1 MNDIY
6 KSFKLDLI
14 EVLTKSIDLSNIL
27 HVSLIGSFGRRE
39 AGLKKNDNI
48 YTCNNDIDI
57 LIITNSI
64 NAISS
69 EFLEN
74 KIRSLLDVKWV
85 DIDVFTTKNNRLTGN
100 SMWLV
105 DSVLNNIKLFGAD
118 ITDFTNPNLITN
130 SLNRREILI
139 LWKTRM
145 WTFWSIEF
153 YNQDPV
159 QRNYQLAKLLFS
171 VIDVET
177 FDGSYVSS
185 YKQKKNHGLDI
196 KSIDNSFVS
205 WAYDQ
210 KVEMTSHVEIDIFI
224 MRKFLINSF
233 AKKLIESFKLGK
245 YNPYK
250 LYLLLL
256 SPKYF
261 LTKCYYF
268 LRGDL
273 KNSYKDFI
281 LYFYETREIVRFLN
295 SNNLEIKNA
304 TKIAKK
310 RLLWMEKL

>member
-14 EVLTKSIDLSNIL
+14 EVLTKSIDLTNIL

-39 AGLKKNDNI
+39 AGLKKKENI

-85 DIDVFTTKNNRLTGN
+85 DIDVFTKKNNRLTGN

-153 YNQDPV
+153 YNQDLV

-185 YKQKKNHGLDI
+185 YEQKTNHGLDI

-210 KVEMTSHVEIDIFI
+210 KIEMTSNVEIDIFT

-250 LYLLLL
+250 LYFLLLT
-256 SPKYF
+256 PKYF

-268 LRGDL
+268 LKGDL

>member
-6 KSFKLDLI
+6 ESFKLDLI
-14 EVLTKSIDLSNIL
+14 EVLTKSIDLTNIL

-39 AGLKKNDNI
+39 AGLKKKENI

-85 DIDVFTTKNNRLTGN
+85 DIEVFTKKNNRLTGN

-153 YNQDPV
+153 YNQDLV

-185 YKQKKNHGLDI
+185 YEQKTNHGLDI
-196 KSIDNSFVS
+196 KSIDNSFVN

-210 KVEMTSHVEIDIFI
+210 KIEMTSNVEIDIFT

-250 LYLLLL
+250 LYFLLLT
-256 SPKYF
+256 PKYF

>member
-14 EVLTKSIDLSNIL
+14 EVLTKSIDTTNIL
-27 HVSLIGSFGRRE
+27 HVSLIGSLGRCE
-39 AGLKKNDNI
+39 AGLKKQTNR

-57 LIITNSI
+57 LVITKSI

-69 EFLEN
+69 VVLEN

-85 DIDVFTTKNNRLTGN
+85 DIDILTAKNKRLTGN

-118 ITDFTNPNLITN
+118 ITYFTNPNLITH

-153 YNQDPV
+153 YNQDLV
-159 QRNYQLAKLLFS
+159 QKNYQLAKLLFS
-171 VIDVET
+171 VIDAET

-185 YKQKKNHGLDI
+185 YEQKKNHGLNI

-210 KVEMTSHVEIDIFI
+210 KIDMTSHVEIDILN

-233 AKKLIESFKLGK
+233 AKKIIESFKLGK
-245 YNPYK
+245 YKPYK
-250 LYLLLL
+250 LYILLLT
-256 SPKYF
+256 PKYF

-268 LRGDL
+268 LKGDL

-281 LYFYETREIVRFLN
+281 LYFYETRELIRFLN